1 MVSYVIPNLANACRI
16 LSLVTESEQGL
27 SLTELEQRLAVP
39 RTTAF
44 RILQTLCQEQVL
56 EKHGKRYLVGAQLFK
71 MGLSLLSS
79 QRLQQQ
85 ALPMLQRLALKT
97 GLSCHLAMP
106 HAQGALLVEVCDSL
120 NPMRLAA
127 RPGTV
132 AHFNCSAAGKVFLAF
147 HHFDQLAAMAADG
160 LFKQRTKN
168 SLTQLPELTTEL
180 QRVLARG
187 YASDELEYHD
197 DVRCLAVPIRNSQ
210 GNVVAAVGVTGPSM
224 LFCQHQHSVL
234 IASVKQTAIDIALST
249 YRPQLVANSA
259 RGQ

>member
-16 LSLVTESEQGL
+16 LSLVTESDQGL
-27 SLTELEQRLAVP
+27 SLSELEQRLAVP

-56 EKHGKRYLVGAQLFK
+56 EKHGKRYLAGAQLFK

-85 ALPMLQRLALKT
+85 ALPMLQQLALTT
-97 GLSCHLAMP
+97 GLSSHLALP
-106 HAQGALLVEVCDSL
+106 HAKGALLVEVCDSP
-120 NPMRLAA
+120 NPLRLAA
-127 RPGTV
+127 RPGSI
-132 AHFNCSAAGKVFLAF
+132 ADFNCSAAGKVFLAF
-147 HHFDQLAAMAADG
+147 HHFDQLPALAAAG
-160 LFKQRTKN
+160 VFKQRTAN
-168 SLTQLPELTTEL
+168 SLVQPQQLITEL

-187 YASDELEYHD
+187 YASDEMEYHE
-197 DVRCLAVPIRNSQ
+197 DVRCLAVPVRNSQ
-210 GNVVAAVGVTGPSM
+210 GTVVAAVGITGPSA
-224 LFCQHQHSVL
+224 LYAKKTQTDL